1 MSACIT
7 HNALRASDKDSR
19 CHNEDTAF
27 LGSKSWGKAISRFF
41 SSKPSVRNIG
51 PSSSL
56 DLPVLR
62 RAVMLTTNQCKD
74 KQTFPKLLVLGS
86 FYQVFLLPL
95 VFSISDLRQP
105 LPDPRLSST
114 SVISA
119 FSPRSVI
126 TAGGDFHLC
135 YMTGIPTHVF
145 PCRTSVLLVSFAKN
159 TISFPVTSLDDEWCE
174 DNSFLINLLLNSQD
188 QTLPQLTTT
197 TLAY

>member
-1 MSACIT
+1 MKT
-7 HNALRASDKDSR
+7 LP
-19 CHNEDTAF
+19 F
-27 LGSKSWGKAISRFF
+27 LGANPEVKQFPGSLAPSPVSGTQGLALAWIFKSSEELSF
-41 SSKPSVRNIG
+41 SQLTSVKINRL
-51 PSSSL
+51 SQS
-56 DLPVLR
+56 
-62 RAVMLTTNQCKD
+62 C
-74 KQTFPKLLVLGS
+74 LVLSS

-145 PCRTSVLLVSFAKN
+145 PCRSSFLLVSFAEN
-159 TISFPVTSLDDEWCE
+159 TISFPVTSLDNEWCE